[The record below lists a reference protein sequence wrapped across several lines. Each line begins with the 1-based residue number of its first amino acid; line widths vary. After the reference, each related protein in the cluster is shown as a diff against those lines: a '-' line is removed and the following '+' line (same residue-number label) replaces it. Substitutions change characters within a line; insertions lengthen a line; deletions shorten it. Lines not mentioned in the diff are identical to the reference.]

1 MKHLMATVDERRG
14 SVDGIETRWL
24 EAPGAASDVPVLYV
38 HGVPTAGWLW
48 RDFLARTGGYAPDL
62 PGFGASDKLAN
73 FDYSIP
79 GYAGWLRTFA
89 DQRGLDR
96 FSLVVHNW
104 GGVGLAL
111 AQAVPE
117 RVDRL
122 VVVSSVP
129 LLPGYRWHWVARNW
143 RRPLIGELAMG
154 FTFKAALRRVLNG
167 SNREPLPASFV
178 DAVWEHFDHGTQ
190 RAILKLYRSA
200 PPDVLA
206 AAGGNLGSI
215 RCPALVVYGDRDPYL
230 PAEFARRYADALGGD
245 ATTRVIED
253 AGHWTWLDEPSLTD
267 EIAGFATGELE
278 GGQAQ

>member
-1 MKHLMATVDERRG
+1 MKHPMATVDERRG

-24 EAPGAASDVPVLYV
+24 EAPVTGAAAPVLYV

-79 GYAGWLRTFA
+79 GYAGWLRAFA

-96 FSLVVHNW
+96 FSLVVHDW
-104 GGVGLAL
+104 GAVGLAL

-117 RVDRL
+117 RIERL
-122 VVVSSVP
+122 AIVSTLP
-129 LLPGYRWHWVARNW
+129 LLSGYRWHWVARNW

-154 FTFKAALRRVLNG
+154 FTFKTALRRVLNG

-206 AAGGNLGSI
+206 AAGANLEAI
-215 RCPALVVYGDRDPYL
+215 RCPALVVYGGRDPYL
-230 PAEFARRYADALGGD
+230 PAEFAQRYADALGGP
-245 ATTRVIED
+245 ATARVIDD
-253 AGHWTWLDEPSLTD
+253 AGHWTWLDEPALVD
-267 EIAGFATGELE
+267 EIARFVTA
-278 GGQAQ
+278 